1 MKSNIQKRWLIAC
14 VAGMAGSGL
23 AQGNLTP
30 PGAPAPTMKTL
41 QQVEPRIDVMTLAGD
56 ASTEIIINSPGSY
69 YLTDN
74 LGVTKTFGIMINVSG
89 VTLDLNGFVI
99 SGTGGGHLF
108 GIDIKE
114 GAGGVTVRNGT
125 IIGYFSRGVNCR
137 MPYGHGYLFEKLNI
151 SDCGT
156 GMLVGESAR
165 ILDCRVHDSDG
176 GDGIW
181 AAAGASISGCTVVN
195 NPSHGIFT
203 EGGSRIS
210 DCTALTN
217 GLKGI
222 KVLNNCVISGC
233 AVQDN
238 QDGGIQAGS
247 NTSISDCTA
256 NNNDG
261 TGIISG
267 NNSSIRGCSVMNS
280 QGSGITAGHSSSIIG
295 CLAQANTGSAG
306 IKVGNGCVV
315 SECAAK
321 ENIGSFGIQA
331 GTSCSIKNCSAS
343 LNKGTGNISYGI
355 FASNGSTV
363 LECAAYLN
371 NTTNSAPFTSNQG
384 IGIGVAS
391 SAIVKNCSSYV
402 NYGDGIK
409 LSGDC
414 LVEGN
419 TCDGNGTGSADG
431 AGIHSTSTDNRID
444 GNTVTDNDRG
454 IDVDSSGSLIV
465 RNSASGNGANYSI
478 AAGND
483 TGAIKT
489 TPVGADAWDNFSF

>member
-1 MKSNIQKRWLIAC
+1 MAC
-14 VAGMAGSGL
+14 VAGLAGSCF
-23 AQGNLTP
+23 AQGSLTP
-30 PGAPAPTMKTL
+30 PGAPATTMKTL
-41 QQVEPRIDVMTLAGD
+41 EQIEPRIDVMTLAGD
-56 ASTEIIINSPGSY
+56 ASTEIIISSPGSY

-74 LGVTKTFGIMINVSG
+74 LAVTKTFGIMINVSG

-114 GAGGVTVRNGT
+114 GVGGVTVRNGT
-125 IIGYFSRGVNCR
+125 VIGYFSRGINCR
-137 MPYGHGYLFEKLNI
+137 TPYGHGYLFEKLDV

-156 GMLVGESAR
+156 GMLAGESAR

-181 AAAGASISGCTVVN
+181 AAAGASISGCTVRN
-195 NPSHGIFT
+195 NGGHGIFT
-203 EGGSRIS
+203 EDGSRIS
-210 DCTALTN
+210 DCAVQTN

-256 NNNDG
+256 NNNQG

-267 NNSSIRGCSVMNS
+267 NNSSIRGCTVMDS
-280 QGSGITAGHSSSIIG
+280 QGSGITAGHSSSIRG
-295 CLAQANTGSAG
+295 CSARNNTGSAG
-306 IKVGNGCVV
+306 IKVGNGGVV
-315 SECAAK
+315 TDCTAEG
-321 ENIGSFGIQA
+321 NIGSYGIQ
-331 GTSCSIKNCSAS
+331 GGGSCSIKNCSAYV
-343 LNKGTGNISYGI
+343 NKGTGSISYGI
-355 FASNGSTV
+355 FASNGSTI
-363 LECAAYLN
+363 LECATYLN
-371 NTTNSAPFTSNQG
+371 STTGSTFTSDRG

-391 SAIVKNCSSYV
+391 SAIVKNCSSYA

-409 LSGDC
+409 VSGDC

-419 TCDGNGTGSADG
+419 TCDGNGLGSSDG

-465 RNSASGNGANYSI
+465 RNSASGNGTQYSI

>member
-1 MKSNIQKRWLIAC
+1 MKISIQKRWMIAC
-14 VAGMAGSGL
+14 LAGVAGSCF
-23 AQGNLTP
+23 AQGSLTP
-30 PGAPAPTMKTL
+30 SGAPAATMKTL

-74 LGVTKTFGIMINVSG
+74 LAVTKTFGIMINVSG

-137 MPYGHGYLFEKLNI
+137 MPFGHGYLFEKLDV

-181 AAAGASISGCTVVN
+181 AAAGASISGCTVRN
-195 NPSHGIFT
+195 NGANGIFAK
-203 EGGSRIS
+203 EGSRIS
-210 DCTALTN
+210 DCTALAN

-222 KVLNNCVISGC
+222 EVLNNCVLSDC
-233 AVQDN
+233 TVQDN
-238 QDGGIQAGS
+238 QDRGIQAGS

-261 TGIISG
+261 TGVVSG
-267 NNSSIRGCSVMNS
+267 NNSSIRGCSVMDS

-295 CLAQANTGSAG
+295 CLAQGNTGPAG
-306 IKVGNGCVV
+306 IKVGNGSVV
-315 SECAAK
+315 TECAAK
-321 ENIGSFGIQA
+321 ENIGSYGIQA

-343 LNKGTGNISYGI
+343 LNKGTGSISYGI
-355 FASNGSTV
+355 FASNGSTI
-363 LECAAYLN
+363 LACTAYLN

-391 SAIVKNCSSYV
+391 SAIVKNCSSYA

-419 TCDGNGTGSADG
+419 TCDGNGVGGADG
-431 AGIHSTSTDNRID
+431 AGIHSTSSDNRID

-454 IDVDSSGSLIV
+454 IDVDSSGNLIV
-465 RNSASGNGANYSI
+465 RNSASGNSTQYSI

-483 TGAIKT
+483 TGTIQI
-489 TPVGADAWDNFSF
+489 TPVGAGAWDNFNF